1 MLLFFKYVTINRTA
15 FGSEALFE
23 FKKSD
28 LCQTNLAEI
37 HYLNFKC
44 SPV

>member
-23 FKKSD
+23 LKKKV
-28 LCQTNLAEI
+28 I
-37 HYLNFKC
+37 YVKRI
-44 SPV
+44 